1 MHGNDNLRLRGPY
14 SRPQDNHRY
23 RSWTQFRSVCPF
35 AGPHAHPSGAQKDG
49 DFDQFGDECDVY
61 GKGPNAGDGD
71 VSFSATGNDVM
82 IK

>member
-1 MHGNDNLRLRGPY
+1 MVPGHD
-14 SRPQDNHRY
+14 
-23 RSWTQFRSVCPF
+23 
-35 AGPHAHPSGAQKDG
+35 PSGAQKDG